1 MIGEGGSGGALA
13 MATSDEVWLLENSD
27 LLHSF
32 AGRICKYPVE
42 RQLQPRKEAAGVMR
56 LTADH
61 LLKAGIVERVIPEP
75 ENFNLETFTEVTDP
89 MDDYI
94 SIFLKKYGAMTKEEL
109 TEKRYDR
116 FRRM

>member
-1 MIGEGGSGGALA
+1 
-13 MATSDEVWLLENSD
+13 
-27 LLHSF
+27 
-32 AGRICKYPVE
+32 
-42 RQLQPRKEAAGVMR
+42 MR

-94 SIFLKKYGAMTKEEL
+94 RFFL
-109 TEKRYDR
+109 EKN
-116 FRRM
+116 MVQ

>member
-1 MIGEGGSGGALA
+1 
-13 MATSDEVWLLENSD
+13 MA
-27 LLHSF
+27 
-32 AGRICKYPVE
+32 VE
-42 RQLQPRKEAAGVMR
+42 CTKEAAGVMK
-56 LTADH
+56 LTADR

-109 TEKRYDR
+109 TAKRYDR

>member
-1 MIGEGGSGGALA
+1 
-13 MATSDEVWLLENSD
+13 MATSDEVWLLENSIYSI
-27 LLHSF
+27 LSPEGF
-32 AGRICKYPVE
+32 ASILWKDSSRA
-42 RQLQPRKEAAGVMR
+42 KEAAGVMK
-56 LTADH
+56 LTADR

-75 ENFNLETFTEVTDP
+75 ANFNLETFTEVTDP

>member
-1 MIGEGGSGGALA
+1 
-13 MATSDEVWLLENSD
+13 MATSDEVWLLENSIYSI
-27 LLHSF
+27 LSPEGF
-32 AGRICKYPVE
+32 ASILWKDSSRA
-42 RQLQPRKEAAGVMR
+42 KEAAGVMR

-61 LLKAGIVERVIPEP
+61 LLKAGIGERVIPEP

-109 TEKRYDR
+109 TEKRYNR